1 MKYNSLYITVL
12 SIMTISFNAQSMQEI
27 SAVAQKE
34 KELLENIMQHPQQGP
49 TRDYSRRP
57 EHYFQGLS
65 DAVKIIADHNQD
77 TTIYTNLLN
86 DEAVHFINY
95 VAHNEEWPTIENKLA
110 QIKTELPDETSAY
123 LEMTL
128 ERNQLKTEPQS
139 CISIAVKSQP
149 QQCTFTQTIAS
160 LWNSVSSFFTS
171 MLS

>member
-1 MKYNSLYITVL
+1 
-12 SIMTISFNAQSMQEI
+12 MTISFNAQSMQESSTI
-27 SAVAQKE
+27 EQKE
-34 KELLENIMQHPQQGP
+34 KELLENILQHPQQGP
-49 TRDYSRRP
+49 KRDYSRRP

-65 DAVKIIADHNQD
+65 DAVKIMEEKDQD
-77 TTIYTNLLN
+77 STLYINLLN
-86 DEAVHFINY
+86 DEAIHFINY

-110 QIKTELPDETSAY
+110 QIKTELPDQTSAY

-139 CISIAVKSQP
+139 CISVAVKSQP